1 MPAEEP
7 ADGPAEQTTVAPVP
21 QPDNDETMVAAPVLD
36 EDDDEFV
43 EDDDDE
49 VRQIDATLARFSAVH
64 DQIAE
69 EEAERRKKLSWLFG
83 MRKEPELG
91 RDMPFDFV
99 EGRDAGASRMDWKK
113 EQRKRRSKRTWQVA
127 AVAAVLIIC
136 VVTGIGLIA

>member
-1 MPAEEP
+1 M
-7 ADGPAEQTTVAPVP
+7 
-21 QPDNDETMVAAPVLD
+21 LFRS